1 MGGFHVSLP
10 HVSLPHVSVPT
21 VVINTSHPLDTVQH
35 LASHTLVPSHG
46 FSSFADSVAHIASGT
61 GIANIAVAH
70 IAAANEHG
78 LGEVVNIAVAPMSIT
93 AHQIAAVVHNGSIT
107 NIGAGISHGTQES
120 FVEMGASNNT
130 AHNLASD
137 YIGAEEAGA
146 VVGGG
151 ILAAPL
157 IPAGALAH
165 AGAVIG
171 SHVAA
176 VAGSVATAG
185 VVHALS
191 PTPAHAQVQTQVNTP
206 AQTKAPNMFDNAMTY
221 VSKFSGS
228 IANLIPIKKHKEALG
243 GK

>member
-1 MGGFHVSLP
+1 MINKIIMRPFYEREGKMGWKLP
-10 HVSLPHVSVPT
+10 APHIVINTSHPLQLAPH
-21 VVINTSHPLDTVQH
+21 VVINTSHPLHLVQ
-35 LASHTLVPSHG
+35 AAQQG
-46 FSSFADSVAHIASGT
+46 SFATVADFGT
-61 GIANIAVAH
+61 GIGQAANIA
-70 IAAANEHG
+70 I
-78 LGEVVNIAVAPMSIT
+78 APMSIT
-93 AHQIAAVVHNGSIT
+93 GHQIAAVLQNGSIT
-107 NIGAGISHGTQES
+107 NIGAGISQGTVES

-130 AHNLASD
+130 AHNLASN

-146 VVGGG
+146 VIGGG

-157 IPAGALAH
+157 IPSGALAH

-171 SHVAA
+171 GHV
-176 VAGSVATAG
+176 VQLAGSVVAAG
-185 VVHALS
+185 VVHSLS

-228 IANLIPIKKHKEALG
+228 IANLIPIKKSIKNALE